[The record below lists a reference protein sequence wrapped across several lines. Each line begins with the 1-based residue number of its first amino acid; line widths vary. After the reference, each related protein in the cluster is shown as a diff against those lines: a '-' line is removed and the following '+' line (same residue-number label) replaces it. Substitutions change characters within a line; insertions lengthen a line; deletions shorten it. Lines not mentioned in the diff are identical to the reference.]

1 MIDKPAGP
9 TSHGCVAAVRRA
21 YGLKRVGH
29 GGTLD
34 PAVTGVLP
42 MALGPATRLLP
53 YLQGD
58 KLYRAVVQLGV
69 RTSSDDLEGE
79 VLERR
84 TPPALDGA
92 ALEEALASFR
102 GDILQRP
109 PAVSAVH
116 VGGERAYAR
125 ARRGELVELAPRP
138 VTIHSLRLL
147 GWDPAK
153 AQAEL
158 EVRCSAGTYIRSLA
172 RDLGEHL
179 GCGGAL
185 ARLRRTATL
194 GFDLSTAV
202 DLERLASAPPPPLL
216 DPLAALAHLERR
228 QLLEEE
234 LPGWRCGRSLP
245 LRAGSADQTGTDP
258 ATALVAAG
266 PDAGPALAG
275 GPASPATPAPS
286 SAESP
291 GQAART
297 TQGDIDVL
305 GLPSRT
311 NPGEAIHEAIAAGP
325 PGAAV
330 ADGPAAGAAVDGPVG
345 PAESAALEGP
355 AYAILNPDGSLAGIA
370 RLDPSGQLRPRL
382 VFDAAG

>member
-1 MIDKPAGP
+1 LVIDKPAGP

-42 MALGPATRLLP
+42 IALGPATRLLP
-53 YLQGD
+53 YLRGD

-69 RTSSDDLEGE
+69 RTSSDDLEGD

-84 TPPALDGA
+84 SPPVLDTG
-92 ALEEALASFR
+92 ALEEALAGFR
-102 GDILQRP
+102 GEILQRP

-125 ARRGELVELAPRP
+125 ARRGEVVELPPRP
-138 VTIHSLRLL
+138 VTIHSLQLL
-147 GWDPAK
+147 GWDPAE
-153 AQAEL
+153 ARLEL

-179 GCGGAL
+179 GCGAAL
-185 ARLRRTATL
+185 ARLRRTETL

-202 DLERLASAPPPPLL
+202 DLEQLARGPRPPLL
-216 DPLAALAHLERR
+216 DPLLALGHLERR
-228 QLLEEE
+228 QLQVEE
-234 LPGWRCGRSLP
+234 LPSWRCGRALP
-245 LRAGSADQTGTDP
+245 LRAVARSIAEVLGTP
-258 ATALVAAG
+258 ACTSPGAVEGLNMTSCATPTEAIREASAAG
-266 PDAGPALAG
+266 LQVGVAG
-275 GPASPATPAPS
+275 
-286 SAESP
+286 
-291 GQAART
+291 
-297 TQGDIDVL
+297 
-305 GLPSRT
+305 
-311 NPGEAIHEAIAAGP
+311 
-325 PGAAV
+325 
-330 ADGPAAGAAVDGPVG
+330 
-345 PAESAALEGP
+345 SAALDGPLGAAATDSPGGAAGSDTSEAP

-370 RLDPSGQLRPRL
+370 RLDPAGLLRPRL